1 MPHPE
6 LNTITW
12 EQQVGHIL
20 RLVTFKIT
28 LNATGKKLKI
38 EENNPLEI
46 QSNNNWQNATFQIFE
61 LSNFCVNRRRDCTHC

>member
-1 MPHPE
+1 MDHATPR

-28 LNATGKKLKI
+28 LNATGKKTKNTGKQSIGNTI
-38 EENNPLEI
+38 EL
-46 QSNNNWQNATFQIFE
+46 QLQKCY
-61 LSNFCVNRRRDCTHC
+61 LSNL

>member
-1 MPHPE
+1 MDHATPR

-28 LNATGKKLKI
+28 LNATGKKTKNRGKQSIGNTI
-38 EENNPLEI
+38 EL
-46 QSNNNWQNATFQIFE
+46 
-61 LSNFCVNRRRDCTHC
+61 